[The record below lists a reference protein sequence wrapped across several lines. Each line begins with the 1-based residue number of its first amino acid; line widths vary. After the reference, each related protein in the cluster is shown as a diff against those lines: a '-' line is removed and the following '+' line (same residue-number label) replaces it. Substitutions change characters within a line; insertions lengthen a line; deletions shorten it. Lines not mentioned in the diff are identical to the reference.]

1 VFERVKG
8 SKLFGVPDPA
18 SDEFEAVR
26 RDPDPLRRG
35 RRATELLTLYQQ
47 RSTELARLRKA
58 AIEEA
63 RRDQDLTYTEIA
75 AALGITKGRI
85 TQIRGSAPSAE
96 RGFFGVGPVAVG
108 VPWRYQTT
116 DRERPLIAAEDAKS
130 GDLTDQVLTDL
141 GFTVTRFQLGPET
154 DELPDGDA
162 VVICGPKSA
171 PAASALLAADPR
183 LGFVQANGRW
193 SLQETGSGVRHD
205 SPSDNTTPESV
216 DLGYLGRHRIGS
228 RTVVHIAGIH
238 TMGSLGVVDYL
249 AKHLADIYAQTKDHE
264 FSCVIRAEFDGLDLT
279 GSSLAAGPFL
289 W

>member
-1 VFERVKG
+1 MPE
-8 SKLFGVPDPA
+8 
-18 SDEFEAVR
+18 SDSEEFEAVR

-58 AIEEA
+58 AIDEA

-108 VPWRYQTT
+108 VPWRYQTI

-130 GDLTDQVLTDL
+130 GDTMDKLLADL
-141 GFTVTRFQLGPET
+141 GFTVTRFQVGPET
-154 DELPDGDA
+154 EVLPEGD
-162 VVICGPKSA
+162 VVLICGPISA
-171 PAASALLAADPR
+171 PVASTLLAGDSR
-183 LGFVQANGRW
+183 LGFVKADGRW
-193 SLQETGSGVRHD
+193 WIEESGGVRHG
-205 SPSDNTTPESV
+205 SPSDEEV
-216 DLGYLGRHRIGS
+216 FVGADIGYLGRHRIGN

-249 AKHLADIYAQTKDHE
+249 TKHLGDLYAQTKDE
-264 FSCVIRAEFDGLDLT
+264 DFSCVIRCEYDTPLNVT
-279 GSSLAAGPFL
+279 GSSLLAGPFL
-289 W
+289 R